1 MLGNKR
7 DSHNTNG
14 AILDYPKYLL
24 NGLRCTWRC
33 CQDKGHVG
41 RIEFYPSDKKLQ
53 KKNLIAYISDLA
65 GVFNV
70 YPDQSSMIDFNS
82 IMRAAG
88 EIYVNKI
95 MNTCSLTIVMNSLIQ
110 ESSLP
115 KITAFRSDSNSS
127 LSSLSNQAPNT
138 PKPFSVKFFTFYKLI
153 FQSVDFIIAQTNKW
167 TYKKP
172 FLV

>member
-1 MLGNKR
+1 M
-7 DSHNTNG
+7 
-14 AILDYPKYLL
+14 
-24 NGLRCTWRC
+24 
-33 CQDKGHVG
+33 
-41 RIEFYPSDKKLQ
+41 Q

-70 YPDQSSMIDFNS
+70 YPEQSSMIDFNS

-115 KITAFRSDSNSS
+115 KITAF
-127 LSSLSNQAPNT
+127 LVLIPIAHFHHFLTKLPILQ
-138 PKPFSVKFFTFYKLI
+138 KPFSVKFFTFDKLI
-153 FQSVDFIIAQTNKW
+153 FNQSTSSSPKQTNGHTRNRSLSNLGKSPANPSQ
-167 TYKKP
+167 TPLSHKRTNSSFFKSTQKVL
-172 FLV
+172 F